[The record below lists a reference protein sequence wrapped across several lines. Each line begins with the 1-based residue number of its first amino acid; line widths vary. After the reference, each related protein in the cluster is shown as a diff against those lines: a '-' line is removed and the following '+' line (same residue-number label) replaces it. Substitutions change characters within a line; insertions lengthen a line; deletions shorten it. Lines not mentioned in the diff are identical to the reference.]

1 MLPLLLSDRN
11 KMSDASDRSFFFFYI
26 KYHSEEREKDKRR
39 AHESSHSGS
48 THKVVSVL
56 SNTKTYLWLSFFLH
70 HKYSIIFFKPML
82 LYLCLVGEKVV
93 ILCLIFW
100 YLKIIDAIPEQ
111 KGIVTSVGA
120 YLMYVSLEILISELP
135 Q

>member
-1 MLPLLLSDRN
+1 
-11 KMSDASDRSFFFFYI
+11 
-26 KYHSEEREKDKRR
+26 
-39 AHESSHSGS
+39 
-48 THKVVSVL
+48 
-56 SNTKTYLWLSFFLH
+56 
-70 HKYSIIFFKPML
+70 ML